1 MSMYCSIDSPVSEEE
16 PEEWLPEEKTR
27 GRGRRKKGEPTDMK
41 PVTKRAAKPKES
53 KPKELKPKESK
64 PREPK
69 PKAERKHRAP
79 RVLKVKNDVDKEKG
93 EDNNNNAD
101 FHQDESL
108 PQVRVKEEVRLCVFC
123 WCFVCYKTFTP
134 SE

>member
-41 PVTKRAAKPKES
+41 PVTKRAAKPRES
-53 KPKELKPKESK
+53 KPKESK
-64 PREPK
+64 PKEPK
-69 PKAERKHRAP
+69 PKAERKPRAP
-79 RVLKVKNDVDKEKG
+79 RVLKVKDDVDKEKG

-123 WCFVCYKTFTP
+123 WCFVCYKMFMP

>member
-1 MSMYCSIDSPVSEEE
+1 
-16 PEEWLPEEKTR
+16 
-27 GRGRRKKGEPTDMK
+27 MK

-53 KPKELKPKESK
+53 KPKESK
-64 PREPK
+64 PREPKPKEPK

-79 RVLKVKNDVDKEKG
+79 RVLKVKDDVEKEKG

-108 PQVRVKEEVRLCVFC
+108 PQVRVKEEVRLCVFLLVFC
-123 WCFVCYKTFTP
+123 VL
-134 SE
+134 

>member
-1 MSMYCSIDSPVSEEE
+1 
-16 PEEWLPEEKTR
+16 
-27 GRGRRKKGEPTDMK
+27 MK

-64 PREPK
+64 PREPKPKEPK

>member
-1 MSMYCSIDSPVSEEE
+1 MYCSIDSPVSEEE

-53 KPKELKPKESK
+53 KPKESK
-64 PREPK
+64 PREPNPKEPK

>member
-1 MSMYCSIDSPVSEEE
+1 MYCSIDSPVSEEE

-53 KPKELKPKESK
+53 KPKESK
-64 PREPK
+64 PREPKPKEPK